1 MSSSDTEE
9 KEKRAFNG
17 EDRMCSQKKQTVYL
31 RNDEL
36 FSVAGVFGSGV
47 GSTRDR
53 KTGL

>member
-17 EDRMCSQKKQTVYL
+17 EDRMCSQKTL